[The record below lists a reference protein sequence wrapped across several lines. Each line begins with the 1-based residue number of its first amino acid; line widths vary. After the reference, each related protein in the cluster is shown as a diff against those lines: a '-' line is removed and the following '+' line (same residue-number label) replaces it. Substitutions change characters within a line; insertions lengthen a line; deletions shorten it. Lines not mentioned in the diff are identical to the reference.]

1 MALSS
6 PPTLQAV
13 PNPVTLLGMGWPNI
27 YQIIAMGKIQFVLSG
42 FALHLTSHFGRSFKN
57 HSYGYAYLN
66 DRPNC
71 IASYTENSGSFVQYA
86 G

>member
-1 MALSS
+1 MAQMFGVLE
-6 PPTLQAV
+6 
-13 PNPVTLLGMGWPNI
+13 
-27 YQIIAMGKIQFVLSG
+27 IQFVLSG
-42 FALHLTSHFGRSFKN
+42 FALHLTSHFARSFKN

-71 IASYTENSGSFVQYA
+71 IASYSANSGSFVQYA

>member
-1 MALSS
+1 
-6 PPTLQAV
+6 
-13 PNPVTLLGMGWPNI
+13 MGKL
-27 YQIIAMGKIQFVLSG
+27 IAMRKRQFVLSG
-42 FALHLTSHFGRSFKN
+42 FAVHLASHFGRSFKN

-71 IASYTENSGSFVQYA
+71 IASYTANSESFVQYA